1 MIQTLKKQ
9 GWNMIQTLK
18 TRLEYD
24 SNTKKQGWNMI
35 QTLKTRLEYDPNT
48 KKQGWNMIQTLKT
61 RLEYDPNTKK
71 KLGWNMIQT
80 LKNKAGIWSKHI
92 YYRFKRM
99 LFIRTKLNMWIFG
112 VIPLSSYK
120 TTLKQLT
127 LDSSKR

>member
-1 MIQTLKKQ
+1 MIQTLK
-9 GWNMIQTLK
+9 
-18 TRLEYD
+18 
-24 SNTKKQGWNMI
+24 
-35 QTLKTRLEYDPNT
+35 KTRLEYDPNT
-48 KKQGWNMIQTLKT
+48 EKQ
-61 RLEYDPNTKK
+61 
-71 KLGWNMIQT
+71 GWNMIQT

-99 LFIRTKLNMWIFG
+99 LFIRTKLNMWIFR